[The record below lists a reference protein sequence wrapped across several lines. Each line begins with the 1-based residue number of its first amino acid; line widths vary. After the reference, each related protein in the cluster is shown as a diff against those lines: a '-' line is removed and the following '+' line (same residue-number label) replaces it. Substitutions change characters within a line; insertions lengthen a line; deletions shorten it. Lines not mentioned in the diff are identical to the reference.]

1 MKKFSI
7 IIVAVGAFILGSCN
21 TNSSTKQET
30 TTKDTIPMQGQSSI
44 STDTSHVPIVKASF
58 SNADP
63 AVTSNVN
70 DIVSHYIHIKNALI
84 NSNAAEAKSG
94 ASMLLDVLKKTDKSL
109 FPAEQKEEYDKHI
122 SAVKE
127 HAEMIEKGKEVEEQ
141 RMHFAELSDHV
152 YELVRAFGGGQ
163 TLYHDHCPM
172 YNNGS
177 EWLSESKEIKNP
189 YMGPKMPGCGKVEEV
204 LQ

>member
-1 MKKFSI
+1 MKKLL
-7 IIVAVGAFILGSCN
+7 IIVLSSGALISASCN
-21 TNSSTKQET
+21 ANSSNKEEAV
-30 TTKDTIPMQGQSSI
+30 TKDSTPMKNEAGI
-44 STDTSHVPIVKASF
+44 STDTSHVPTLKASF

-63 AVTSNVN
+63 AVTSNVK
-70 DIVSHYIHIKNALI
+70 DIVSHYIHIKNALF
-84 NSNAAEAKSG
+84 NRNAAEAKSG
-94 ASMLLDVLKKTDKSL
+94 ASMLLGVLDKTDKSL
-109 FPAEQKEEYDKHI
+109 FPAEQKKEYDKEI

-127 HAEMIEKGKEVEEQ
+127 HTQMIEKSSDISDQ
-141 RMHFAELSDHV
+141 RKHFAELSNHV
-152 YELVRAFGGGQ
+152 YELVKAFGASQ

-189 YMGPKMPGCGKVEEV
+189 YMSPKMPACGKLKEV